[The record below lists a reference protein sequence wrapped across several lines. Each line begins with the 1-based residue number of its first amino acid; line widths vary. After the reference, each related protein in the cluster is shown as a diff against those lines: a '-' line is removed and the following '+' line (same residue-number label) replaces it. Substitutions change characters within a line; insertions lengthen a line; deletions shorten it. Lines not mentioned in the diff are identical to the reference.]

1 MNVTIQQRISLSLE
15 LFKYFMMTLRK
26 TYEKDK
32 QIVHTHNKFIYC
44 SSVYQM
50 WGWGAA
56 LMEEK
61 YYASDRPIT
70 LKKKNLISVKRKNY
84 SLHRFFELQF
94 APEEWLLQQGYK
106 LIDSNLN

>member
-15 LFKYFMMTLRK
+15 LFKYFMTTLRK

-32 QIVHTHNKFIYC
+32 QIVYTHNKFIYC

-61 YYASDRPIT
+61 YYASNRPIT

-84 SLHRFFELQF
+84 SLYRFFELQF

-106 LIDSNLN
+106 LIDSNIN

>member
-1 MNVTIQQRISLSLE
+1 M
-15 LFKYFMMTLRK
+15 Y
-26 TYEKDK
+26 
-32 QIVHTHNKFIYC
+32 THDKFIYC
-44 SSVYQM
+44 SSVYQI

-84 SLHRFFELQF
+84 SLRRFFELQF

-106 LIDSNLN
+106 LID

>member
-1 MNVTIQQRISLSLE
+1 MHKI
-15 LFKYFMMTLRK
+15 
-26 TYEKDK
+26 YEKDK
-32 QIVHTHNKFIYC
+32 QIVYTHNKFIYC

-106 LIDSNLN
+106 LIDSNIN